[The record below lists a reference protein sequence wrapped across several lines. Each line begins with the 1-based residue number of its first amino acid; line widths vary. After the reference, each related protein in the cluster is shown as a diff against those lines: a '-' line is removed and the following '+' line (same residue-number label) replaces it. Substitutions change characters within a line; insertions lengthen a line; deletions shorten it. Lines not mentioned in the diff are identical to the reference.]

1 MVVGGLK
8 GKKKKKKLVESSG
21 VGSLEKHK
29 DPKET
34 QKK

>member
-8 GKKKKKKLVESSG
+8 GKKKKLVESSS
-21 VGSLEKHK
+21 VGRLEKHK